1 MSSTPLSSMF
11 LVLFGCFIGSI
22 GMVFLKKASAH
33 LHKGFLHIINI
44 NAALGVGLFL
54 LSSVFYLKGISHGQL
69 SVLYPMV
76 AISYVWALVWGKL
89 FFHEQFTKQKFV
101 GLGLVLAGVV
111 FVGLGS

>member
-1 MSSTPLSSMF
+1 MF
-11 LVLFGCFIGSI
+11 FGSLIGSV

-33 LHKGFLHIINI
+33 LHKGFLHIISL
-44 NAALGVGLFL
+44 NAALGVALFL
-54 LSSVFYLKGISHGQL
+54 FPRFSIKGISHGQL

-76 AISYVWALVWGKL
+76 SLSYVWGQIWAGS
-89 FFHEQFTKQKFV
+89 FFHEPFTREKFL

>member
-1 MSSTPLSSMF
+1 MTSTPVSSML
-11 LVLFGCFIGSI
+11 LVIFGSLLGSI

-33 LHKGFLHIINI
+33 LHKGFLHIINF
-44 NAALGVGLFL
+44 NAVLGVGLFVI
-54 LSSVFYLKGISHGQL
+54 SSVFYLKGISKGQL

-76 AISYVWALVWGKL
+76 ALSYVWAMVWAKL
-89 FFHEQFTKQKFV
+89 FFHEHFTPQKLA